1 MERLALCFKVKPE
14 KLEEYLKAHREIW
27 PEITKGLKDAGC
39 REMTIFQRGTT
50 MFLYALIENIAEFNT
65 IRAKDPFY
73 HKWNDWMDTLY
84 EVPFDA
90 KEKSAFASLDEIWR
104 FEA

>member
-1 MERLALCFKVKPE
+1 MERLALCFRVKPE

-39 REMTIFQRGTT
+39 KDMTIFQRENV
-50 MFLYALIENIAEFNT
+50 MFLFAEIENIEEFNN
-65 IRAKDPFY
+65 IRAKDPYY
-73 HKWNDWMDTLY
+73 HKWNEWMDQLY
-84 EVPFDA
+84 EAPFD
-90 KEKSAFASLDEIWR
+90 KNEKSAFAVLNEIWR